1 LIGPFAVPGYG
12 VRAIENA
19 GKECDMGQSNNAI
32 CFWFV
37 TMLLTG
43 IAMLKDT
50 YGQPKMM
57 VTLIVL
63 GFVSSA
69 WFFMSGL
76 LSAMR
81 PALPEVELTSDAER

>member
-1 LIGPFAVPGYG
+1 
-12 VRAIENA
+12 
-19 GKECDMGQSNNAI
+19 
-32 CFWFV
+32 
-37 TMLLTG
+37 
-43 IAMLKDT
+43 
-50 YGQPKMM
+50 
-57 VTLIVL
+57 VL